1 MSTRRKRTIDVLE
14 NSVIINRVYI
24 YIYIYIYKAN
34 NVLYH
39 HKTKSIDV
47 YIDEFHSSYL
57 MEKLHCHAEFNY

>member
-24 YIYIYIYKAN
+24 AN
-34 NVLYH
+34 YVLNH